1 MHRAGVLLTEGWLA
15 EEQPAFRDRILAM
28 GRVIRVGRG
37 QSLYATGDSPDAM
50 FGVIQGQ
57 VDVSLPVAPE
67 EEVLIHRGGPGFWVG
82 DSALLAQ
89 VGRAMSVTAATE
101 CEVLRLP
108 GPAIRAH
115 LAEMPQDWPCFF
127 RLNHRNA
134 VLAIQVLAEVL
145 TLSPRARCA
154 RTVLRIAG
162 HDGVVPVTQE
172 ELARLTG
179 MSRASVRRAMADL
192 VRSGVIQ
199 TGYGEMRIVDEGRL
213 REEAAL

>member
-1 MHRAGVLLTEGWLA
+1 MSTEGWLA

-28 GRVIRVGRG
+28 GRVIRVRRG
-37 QSLYATGDSPDAM
+37 QSLYAAGDSPDAM
-50 FGVIQGQ
+50 FGVVQGQ

-89 VGRAMSVTAATE
+89 VGRAMSVTAATD
-101 CEVLRLP
+101 CEVMRLP

-115 LAEMPQDWPCFF
+115 LAETPQDWPCFF

-134 VLAIQVLAEVL
+134 VMAIQVLAEVL

-154 RTVLRIAG
+154 RTVLRVAG
-162 HDGVVPVTQE
+162 ADGVVPVTQE

-179 MSRASVRRAMADL
+179 MSRASVRRAMTGL

-199 TGYGEMRIVDEGRL
+199 TGYGEMRIVDADRL
-213 REEAAL
+213 RAEAEV